1 MRLPFAGACSISALY
16 PRSIADLLGIHY
28 YFNYKW
34 LPRVSNFVFLFVF
47 PFFPL
52 LWPDN
57 GRSMAGL
64 WKIYNISPLFPF
76 VSFFPYFLSIF
87 LLYFL
92 TSIRTDPSTAMLL
105 RTITLS
111 VRVITRESLVVSPQL
126 ISNEIISFFDG
137 TEFWYAA
144 TFYYTIQSI
153 GFYVSR
159 KAAESVFLFQAYIT
173 IDFSNTISL
182 CDVYLSELVNKH
194 FKNIHFRTVRWI
206 LFHCLAA
213 TNNRYAFS
221 DRRSIAGHYTTAT
234 NFLIFQGERCRFFSD
249 SDNFLL

>member
-76 VSFFPYFLSIF
+76 VPPPPIFFPFFS
-87 LLYFL
+87 
-92 TSIRTDPSTAMLL
+92 
-105 RTITLS
+105 LS
-111 VRVITRESLVVSPQL
+111 V
-126 ISNEIISFFDG
+126 F
-137 TEFWYAA
+137 
-144 TFYYTIQSI
+144 
-153 GFYVSR
+153 
-159 KAAESVFLFQAYIT
+159 
-173 IDFSNTISL
+173 
-182 CDVYLSELVNKH
+182 
-194 FKNIHFRTVRWI
+194 
-206 LFHCLAA
+206 
-213 TNNRYAFS
+213 
-221 DRRSIAGHYTTAT
+221 
-234 NFLIFQGERCRFFSD
+234 
-249 SDNFLL
+249 